1 MGYNDMLNSFTF
13 RWCSTVDEITSE
25 DWVKIYGSDII
36 KSREFMKAN
45 EVAEFEDVEFH
56 YLQVFRG
63 TNIIAIVPCFSYG
76 MDIMNIAS
84 SGKAK
89 TWILWIRKIIPSF
102 LKLRAFVTGS
112 YAATCEH
119 FIEYVP
125 ELSEMERKE
134 VAKIIGEEIK
144 KLSVEV
150 KSCFVFVKD
159 VRERSLQYVKDILTA
174 DYRFFVSFPTTA
186 IPILPNV
193 TYPNGLRKKNR
204 KRYRRF
210 KNCFE
215 KSFHWEIIKDYGGE
229 PTKQFTHL
237 YKAVLEKANN
247 KFEFLNEKFFEATN
261 SLLGEKSFFLVAK
274 DNFTD
279 EIRVM
284 VLVLEN
290 DVNLIPLYM
299 GFNYKNDDSKV
310 LYLNTIF
317 RIVEEAE
324 TRSKSYVDFGQMSYY
339 PKTMSGAMVENIYYG
354 FWSGK
359 PAVRW
364 LINHCLDK
372 IFTPPAIPE
381 HVYLEEHAVEAHNVL
396 TERGFVLLN

>member
-13 RWCSTVDEITSE
+13 KWCSTVDEITSE
-25 DWVKIYGSDII
+25 DWEKIYGSDII

-45 EVAEFEDVEFH
+45 EVAEFEDVEFY

-63 TNIIAIVPCFSYG
+63 ANIIAIVPCFSYG

-89 TWILWIRKIIPSF
+89 TWISWIRKIIPSF

-125 ELSEMERKE
+125 ELSEMEKKE

-144 KLSVEV
+144 RLSIEV

-159 VRERSLQYVKDILTA
+159 VRERSLLYVKDILTA
-174 DYRFFVSFPTTA
+174 DYRFFISFPTTA

-210 KNCFE
+210 KDCFE
-215 KSFHWEIIKDYGGE
+215 KSFHWDVIKDYGGE

-237 YKAVLEKANN
+237 YKAVLEKAKN

-261 SLLGEKSFFLVAK
+261 DLLGEKSFFLVAK

-284 VLVLEN
+284 VIVLEN
-290 DVNLIPLYM
+290 DENLIPLYM
-299 GFNYKNDDSKV
+299 GFNYKNDDSRV

-317 RIVEEAE
+317 RVVEEAE
-324 TRSKSYVDFGQMSYY
+324 ARGKSYVDFGQMSYY

-359 PAVRW
+359 PVVRW
-364 LINHCLDK
+364 LINHCLGK